1 MTKAD
6 KIRVLV
12 AYRMEQASDA
22 LQAARTL
29 IDAGLPRDAVNR
41 AYYAMFYA
49 VLALLITRGLGPS
62 SHSGSLTL
70 FSREFVKTGLL
81 SPEMA
86 KLAQRAF
93 DQRLEADYAE
103 MVAFSTED
111 VEDTL
116 AQAQTFVDRVAELLP
131 DLLPE
136 GDS

>member
-1 MTKAD
+1 
-6 KIRVLV
+6 
-12 AYRMEQASDA
+12 
-22 LQAARTL
+22 
-29 IDAGLPRDAVNR
+29 
-41 AYYAMFYA
+41 MFYA
-49 VLALLITRGLGPS
+49 VLALLVTRGLGPS

-136 GDS
+136 DDS